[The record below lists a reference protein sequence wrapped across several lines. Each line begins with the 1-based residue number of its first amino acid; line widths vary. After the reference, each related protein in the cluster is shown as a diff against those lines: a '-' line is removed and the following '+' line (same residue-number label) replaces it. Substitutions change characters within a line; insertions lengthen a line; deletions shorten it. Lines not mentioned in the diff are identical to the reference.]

1 MMKVSGAAAA
11 LLLLLF
17 TAPRAGACYTL
28 EILHQ
33 NDTHSNLVPLQLAV
47 NLTDPDTTVR
57 IPAGGA
63 ALTAALISRAR
74 GASENVIFLHAGDL
88 VQGTLFYTVYQG
100 RADAGIYNVLSPDVM
115 TLGNH
120 EFDRGSPGL
129 ALLLDEVTFPVVCA
143 NLDVREDSLL
153 AGRIPPFTVL
163 EVGGELVGVA
173 GLITKE
179 LPEVSSPSAATRVL
193 PLEETA
199 LAVVEEMT
207 ALGVNKVILLTHV
220 GYAADL
226 ELAARIPG
234 VDVIVGGHSHTLLG
248 DFDGLGLQ
256 PEGEYPTVVQG
267 PDGGT
272 VLVVTAWRYG
282 AVLGSLTVEFDSSGA
297 VTGWSGNPLIPT
309 TAQIPDENGLAV
321 VQPEPV
327 VEEMVASYS
336 SALEDFQNE
345 QLASVESDLLH
356 VRVPGGGL
364 PGGSEIAPV
373 VCDAMLWKVNTLG
386 LGADI
391 ALQNAGGVR
400 IDVPAGK
407 VTVGTVY
414 TLLPFGNTLAVM
426 DLTGEEIRVLLEG
439 ALEAIFDRGLSDGTF
454 PYVAGMRYSAVR
466 SAPAGTRVTSM
477 EAADGVGG
485 YAPMDPAR
493 VYRVVTNTF
502 VAGGGDGFGMLRGRP
517 FTDTGY
523 VDAEVF
529 SDYVRMLGTVAPGE
543 RRVFLAD

>member
-1 MMKVSGAAAA
+1 MKAVGILAV
-11 LLLLLF
+11 LLLLF
-17 TAPRAGACYTL
+17 FTAPEAVAFYTL
-28 EILHQ
+28 QIIHQ
-33 NDTHSNLVPLQLAV
+33 NDTHSNLAPVPLALSLA
-47 NLTDPDTTVR
+47 DPDTAVR

-63 ALTAALISRAR
+63 ALAAGLISRAR
-74 GASENVIFLHAGDL
+74 EASANVVFLHAGDL
-88 VQGTLFYTVYQG
+88 VQGTLFYTVYRG
-100 RADAGIYNVLSPDVM
+100 RADAGVYNVLSPDVM
-115 TLGNH
+115 TPGNH

-129 ALLLDEVTFPVVCA
+129 ALLLDEVRFPVVCA

-173 GLITKE
+173 GLITEE
-179 LPEVSSPSAATRVL
+179 LPEVSSPSGATVVL

-199 LAVVEEMT
+199 RAVVEEMT
-207 ALGVNKVILLTHV
+207 ALGVDKVILLTHV

-226 ELAARIPG
+226 ELAARVPG

-248 DFDGLGLQ
+248 DFADIGLQ
-256 PEGEYPTVVQG
+256 PEGDYPTAVQG
-267 PDGGT
+267 PDGNT

-282 AVLGSLTVEFDSSGA
+282 AVLGSLTVEFDSAGT
-297 VTGWSGNPLIPT
+297 VTGWTGNPVIPT
-309 TAQIPDENGLAV
+309 SAQIPGVRGLAV
-321 VQPEPV
+321 VEPEPV
-327 VEEMVASYS
+327 VAEMVALYTD
-336 SALEDFQNE
+336 ALEDFQGE
-345 QLASVESDLLH
+345 CLATAESDLLH

-386 LGADI
+386 TGADI

-400 IDVPAGK
+400 IDVPAGD

-414 TLLPFGNTLAVM
+414 TLLPFGNTLAVL
-426 DLTGEEIRVLLEG
+426 DLTGGEIRDLLEG

-454 PYVAGMRYSAVR
+454 PYVAGMRFSAVR
-466 SAPAGTRVTSM
+466 NAPAGARVTSL
-477 EAADGVGG
+477 EASDGNGG
-485 YAPMDPAR
+485 YAPMDPDR

-517 FTDTGY
+517 FTDTGF

-529 SDYVRMLGTVAPGE
+529 ADYARMLGTVVPGE
-543 RRVFLAD
+543 QRVFLED